1 MTDLDDEY
9 HADLAPFAD
18 LGCPPVVLSRTA
30 DDIVFLIVRDGVPS
44 KITITTKADVV
55 IEEREQKKES
65 YSSFRAFL
73 ASNRLGSLASL
84 ATNQRLLY
92 KPKPLMRVPGR
103 LNVRPG
109 EWEPDLAAAL
119 AKRFLSEQYA
129 KAKNTRILLIE
140 GPAGIGKSRLIEE
153 EVAQR
158 AHTYATKALPLVVH
172 VESRGRLLAF
182 INEVV
187 AFTLQRLRWNVTYEQ
202 VPVLCR
208 HGLVIIAIDG
218 FDELGDPNGYENAWA
233 QLRDFIE
240 SIRGGTIIL
249 AGRETFIG
257 RDRLLRAV
265 PMLASEEYN
274 VGVLQLEPLRIPDA
288 KEWLVKHRWSEE
300 RIEQFGLLE
309 EGSYALRPF
318 FLNELARMEQ
328 DEADDAKPPLVIL
341 VDALLAREVEKLP
354 DIVKHTYGIER
365 GRRYFETVGEE
376 IARYMRDAETDSID
390 ADVLAWLSDI
400 SATEFDD
407 ETRGMLRAR
416 VKALPFLV
424 VDGAGESRRFAHT
437 EFLNY
442 FLCWALIRGLARGD
456 APDIPKFVRRTIL
469 GTDFLNV
476 LCTLINHRI
485 ENDLLRKFVD
495 GLGEVL
501 RRGVGFDRSESN
513 LWSVAFACLASAP
526 AERLPRFSDIALEEV
541 VIRGKAG
548 PVQIR
553 RVWISQLD
561 IRSADISACE
571 WDAESRVRTVMVDGS
586 TKFGFRFPSDVE
598 HLQLIDAGEMR
609 SFEGE
614 KARRWL
620 EEKIHEEAAVLGDR
634 GVGSGRDSPAW
645 KLAQKVCYKMLY
657 QYWIREGSDD
667 PASALL
673 REPEWSQ
680 VEAVAEACGLLQK
693 EKKQAAGAASMFY
706 HLRKARKIL
715 SLDVS
720 DTEVR
725 CFLEK
730 IGVRS
735 VK

>member
-1 MTDLDDEY
+1 MTHLTDQYL
-9 HADLAPFAD
+9 ADLAPFAD
-18 LGCPPVVLSRTA
+18 LGYPPAVLSQTA
-30 DDIVFLIVRDGVPS
+30 DDAVFRLVRGGIPS
-44 KITITTKADVV
+44 KITINIKSSTVTD
-55 IEEREQKKES
+55 EREQKKDV
-65 YSSFRAFL
+65 YPSFKAFL
-73 ASNRLGSLASL
+73 ACNRLGALASL
-84 ATNQRLLY
+84 ATNQRVLY
-92 KPKPLMRVPGR
+92 KPKPLMPVPGR
-103 LNVRPG
+103 LDVHPRAREAG
-109 EWEPDLAAAL
+109 SASDLAS
-119 AKRFLSEQYA
+119 KFLSEGGT

-153 EVAQR
+153 EVTQR
-158 AHTYATKALPLVVH
+158 AHNYVPLGRPPIIH

-187 AFTLQRLRWNVTYEQ
+187 AFTLQRLRWDVTYEQ

-265 PMLASEEYN
+265 PMLASDEYQ
-274 VGVLQLEPLRIPDA
+274 VGVLQLEPLRISDA
-288 KEWLVKHRWSEE
+288 KEWLVKHSWSEE

-318 FLNELARMEQ
+318 FLTELARIKE
-328 DEADDAKPPLVIL
+328 DEANAAQPPLAIL
-341 VDALLAREVEKLP
+341 VDALLVREVEKLP
-354 DIVKHTYGIER
+354 DTVGRKYGKQR

-376 IARYMRDAETDSID
+376 IARYMRDSETDSID
-390 ADVLAWLSDI
+390 PDVLAWLSDI

-424 VDGAGESRRFAHT
+424 VDGVGDSRRFAHT

-442 FLCWALIRGLARGD
+442 FLSWALIRGLARENG
-456 APDIPKFVRRTIL
+456 PDIPKFVRRTIL

-476 LCTLINHRI
+476 LCTVINHRI
-485 ENDLLRKFVD
+485 EIYLLEKFVA
-495 GLGEVL
+495 GLSEVL
-501 RRGVGFDRSESN
+501 RRGVGFDRSEPN
-513 LWSVAFACLASAP
+513 LWAVAFACLASAP

-541 VIRGKAG
+541 VVRGKAG
-548 PVQIR
+548 RVEIR

-571 WDAESRVRTVMVDGS
+571 WDGESRVRTVIVDRS
-586 TKFGFRFPSDVE
+586 TKFGFSFPTDVQ
-598 HLQLIDAGEMR
+598 HLELIEAGESR
-609 SFEGE
+609 SFEGK
-614 KARRWL
+614 KARAWL
-620 EEKIHEEAAVLGDR
+620 EENIGAERTVQGYLSADGGGEEP
-634 GVGSGRDSPAW
+634 SAW
-645 KLAQKVCYKMLY
+645 KLVQKLCYKMLY

-673 REPEWSQ
+673 REPEWLR
-680 VEAVAEACGLLQK
+680 VEAAAEECGLLRK
-693 EKKQAAGAASMFY
+693 ERKQAAGSASVFY
-706 HLRKARKIL
+706 HLRKARKVL
-715 SLDVS
+715 SLDTN
-720 DTEVR
+720 DDEVR
-725 CFLEK
+725 RFLEK
-730 IGVRS
+730 IGVHS
-735 VK
+735 K